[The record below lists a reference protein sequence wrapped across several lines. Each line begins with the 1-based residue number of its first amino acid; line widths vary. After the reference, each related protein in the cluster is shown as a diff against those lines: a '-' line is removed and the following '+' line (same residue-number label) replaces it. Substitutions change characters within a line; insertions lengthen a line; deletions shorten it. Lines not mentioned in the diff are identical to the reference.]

1 MSYTIFKSDGSSLTS
16 VVDGSIDQLSTDLTL
31 IGKNSTGFG
40 VFINDNFVKLLENFS
55 NSSQPNYPLKGQLWF
70 DTTENRLKVYN
81 GSQFVV
87 SGGTIV
93 STTPPSGIASGDLWI
108 DSLRQQLYFN
118 DGLTTILAGPLY
130 TADQGITGFTV
141 EDILDSNN
149 IQHTIV
155 YLFVAQTLLGI
166 FSKDTFTPKN
176 PIAGISGTI
185 KVGFTA
191 TSLSGMAFNVTT
203 SKAESLIAAD
213 GTLKTPDSFVSTTAS
228 SQSTGTLSIQNLTPL
243 ILGPNANTEI
253 NVTSS
258 LFKFKSNATN
268 QNFQIQLLGSGGV
281 QYPLHINAATQCF
294 GVYTDTPTS
303 TLDVNGNTRIRGDLT
318 VEGTTTTVNSTVVTI
333 DDKNIELGSVA
344 SPTNTTADG
353 GGITLKGTTDKTF
366 TWINS
371 TLSWTS
377 SEHVNLVSG
386 KTYKINGF
394 DVISN
399 NSLGTGI
406 ISAPGLTSI
415 GTLTS
420 LQVSNINVA
429 GNTIS
434 YVNAVNP
441 NGDVI
446 LDPKG
451 TGSVDVSS
459 ATVINVAT
467 PVNGTDATNKT
478 YVDTAIKTIP
488 LAITLTIGARSN
500 TQIAADFLSKI
511 FPITEHL
518 NTSVVRVFVTDDSS
532 IRQFALQSGTWTWQA
547 NL

>member
-81 GSQFVV
+81 GAQFVV

-93 STTPPSGIASGDLWI
+93 SSTTPSGITSGDLWI
-108 DSLRQQLYFN
+108 DPVRQQLYFN

-141 EDILDSNN
+141 ENILDSNE

-191 TSLSGMAFNVTT
+191 TSLSGMAFNVTA
-203 SKAESLIAAD
+203 SQAQNLIAAD
-213 GTLKTPDSFVSTTAS
+213 GTLKTPESFVSTTDS

-258 LFKFKSNATN
+258 LFKVKSNATN

-281 QYPLHINAATQCF
+281 QYPLHINASTQNF
-294 GVYTDTPTS
+294 GIYTDSPTS
-303 TLDVNGNTRIRGDLT
+303 TLDVNGNARIRGDLT
-318 VEGTTTTVNSTVVTI
+318 VEGTTTTITSTTLTV
-333 DDKNIELGSVA
+333 DDKNIELGAIA

-366 TWINS
+366 NWINS

-377 SEHVNLVSG
+377 SENVNLVSG

-399 NSLGTGI
+399 NALGTGI
-406 ISAPGLTSI
+406 ISAPGLTSV

-420 LQVSNINVA
+420 LQVSNIGVS

-451 TGSVDVSS
+451 TGSVNVSS

-478 YVDTAIKTIP
+478 YVDTLVTTIP
-488 LAITLTIGARSN
+488 LAISLTIGARSN
-500 TQIAADFLSKI
+500 TQIAVDFLSKI
-511 FPITEHL
+511 FPNTEHL
-518 NTSVVRVFVTDDSS
+518 NTSIVRVFVTDDSS

>member
-1 MSYTIFKSDGSSLTS
+1 
-16 VVDGSIDQLSTDLTL
+16 VDGSIDQLSTDLTL

-81 GSQFVV
+81 GAQFVV

-93 STTPPSGIASGDLWI
+93 SSTTPSGITSGDLWI
-108 DSLRQQLYFN
+108 DPVRQQLYFN

-141 EDILDSNN
+141 ENILDSNE

-191 TSLSGMAFNVTT
+191 TSLSGMAFNVIA
-203 SKAESLIAAD
+203 SQAQNLIAAD
-213 GTLKTPDSFVSTTAS
+213 GTLKTPESFVSTTDS

-258 LFKFKSNATN
+258 LFKVKSNATN
-268 QNFQIQLLGSGGV
+268 QNFQIQLLSSGGV
-281 QYPLHINAATQCF
+281 QYPLHINASTQNF
-294 GVYTDTPTS
+294 GIYTDSPTS
-303 TLDVNGNTRIRGDLT
+303 TLDVNGNARIRGDLT
-318 VEGTTTTVNSTVVTI
+318 VEGTTTTVNSTVLTV
-333 DDKNIELGSVA
+333 DDKNIELGAIA

-366 TWINS
+366 NWINS
-371 TLSWTS
+371 TSCWTS
-377 SEHVNLVSG
+377 SEHINLVSG
-386 KTYKINGF
+386 KTFKINGF

-399 NSLGTGI
+399 NTLGTGI

-420 LQVSNINVA
+420 LQVSNIGVS

-434 YVNAVNP
+434 YINAVNP
-441 NGDVI
+441 NGDVT

-451 TGSVDVSS
+451 TGSVNVSNS
-459 ATVINVAT
+459 TIINLAT
-467 PVNGTDATNKT
+467 PVNPTDATNKD
-478 YVDTAIKTIP
+478 YVDTLVKTIP
-488 LAITLTIGARSN
+488 LAISLTIGARSN

-511 FPITEHL
+511 FPNTEHL
-518 NTSVVRVFVTDDSS
+518 NTSIVRVFVTDDSS

>member
-399 NSLGTGI
+399 NALGTGI

>member
-1 MSYTIFKSDGSSLTS
+1 
-16 VVDGSIDQLSTDLTL
+16 
-31 IGKNSTGFG
+31 
-40 VFINDNFVKLLENFS
+40 
-55 NSSQPNYPLKGQLWF
+55 
-70 DTTENRLKVYN
+70 
-81 GSQFVV
+81 
-87 SGGTIV
+87 
-93 STTPPSGIASGDLWI
+93 
-108 DSLRQQLYFN
+108 
-118 DGLTTILAGPLY
+118 
-130 TADQGITGFTV
+130 
-141 EDILDSNN
+141 
-149 IQHTIV
+149 
-155 YLFVAQTLLGI
+155 
-166 FSKDTFTPKN
+166 
-176 PIAGISGTI
+176 
-185 KVGFTA
+185 
-191 TSLSGMAFNVTT
+191 
-203 SKAESLIAAD
+203 
-213 GTLKTPDSFVSTTAS
+213 
-228 SQSTGTLSIQNLTPL
+228 L

-268 QNFQIQLLGSGGV
+268 QNFQVQLLGSGGV
-281 QYPLHINAATQCF
+281 QYPLHINSSTQSF
-294 GVYTDTPTS
+294 GIYTDSPTS
-303 TLDVNGNTRIRGDLT
+303 TLDVNGNARIRGDLT

-333 DDKNIELGSVA
+333 DDKNIELGSVT

-353 GGITLKGTTDKTF
+353 GGITLKGTTDKTLS
-366 TWINS
+366 WVNS

-377 SEHVNLVSG
+377 SENVNLVSG

-399 NSLGTGI
+399 NALGTGI
-406 ISAPGLTSI
+406 ISAPGLTSV

-478 YVDTAIKTIP
+478 YVDTTVKTIP

-500 TQIAADFLSKI
+500 TQLAADFLSKI
-511 FPITEHL
+511 FPNTEHL
-518 NTSVVRVFVTDDSS
+518 NTSICRVFVTDDSS
-532 IRQFALQSGTWTWQA
+532 IRQFALQSGTWTWQS

>member
-1 MSYTIFKSDGSSLTS
+1 
-16 VVDGSIDQLSTDLTL
+16 
-31 IGKNSTGFG
+31 
-40 VFINDNFVKLLENFS
+40 
-55 NSSQPNYPLKGQLWF
+55 
-70 DTTENRLKVYN
+70 
-81 GSQFVV
+81 
-87 SGGTIV
+87 
-93 STTPPSGIASGDLWI
+93 
-108 DSLRQQLYFN
+108 
-118 DGLTTILAGPLY
+118 
-130 TADQGITGFTV
+130 
-141 EDILDSNN
+141 
-149 IQHTIV
+149 
-155 YLFVAQTLLGI
+155 LGI

-191 TSLSGMAFNVTT
+191 TSLSGMAFNATA
-203 SKAESLIAAD
+203 SQAQSLIAAD
-213 GTLKTPDSFVSTTAS
+213 GTLKTSESFVSTTAS
-228 SQSTGTLSIQNLTPL
+228 SQSTGTLSLQNLTPL
-243 ILGPNANTEI
+243 ILGPSANTEI
-253 NVTSS
+253 NVNSS
-258 LFKFKSNATN
+258 LFKLKSNATN
-268 QNFQIQLLGSGGV
+268 QNFQVQLLGSGGV
-281 QYPLHINAATQCF
+281 QYPLHINASTQSF
-294 GVYTDTPTS
+294 GIYTDSPTS
-303 TLDVNGNTRIRGDLT
+303 TLDVYGNARIRGDLT

-353 GGITLKGTTDKTF
+353 GGITLKGSTDKTF
-366 TWINS
+366 NWLNS
-371 TLSWTS
+371 TSSWTS
-377 SEHVNLVSG
+377 SEHINLVSG
-386 KTYKINGF
+386 KIFKINGF
-394 DVISN
+394 DVVSN
-399 NSLGTGI
+399 NALGPGI

-420 LQVSNINVA
+420 LQVSNIGVA

-459 ATVINVAT
+459 STVINLAT

-478 YVDTAIKTIP
+478 YVDTLVKTIP
-488 LAITLTIGARSN
+488 LAISLTIGARSN

-518 NTSVVRVFVTDDSS
+518 NTSIVRVFVTDDSS

>member
-1 MSYTIFKSDGSSLTS
+1 MSYTILKTDGSALTS

-81 GSQFVV
+81 GAQFVV

-118 DGLTTILAGPLY
+118 DGLSTVLAGPLY

-141 EDILDSNN
+141 EDILDSND

-191 TSLSGMAFNVTT
+191 TTLSGMAFNVTT
-203 SKAESLIAAD
+203 SQAQSLIAAD
-213 GTLKTPDSFVSTTAS
+213 GTLKTPESFVSTTAS
-228 SQSTGTLSIQNLTPL
+228 SQTIGTLSIQNSTPL
-243 ILGPNANTEI
+243 VLGSNANTEV

-258 LFKFKSNATN
+258 LFKIKSNATN
-268 QNFQIQLLGSGGV
+268 QNFQVQLLGSTGV
-281 QYPLHINAATQCF
+281 QYPLHINSSTQSV
-294 GVYTDTPTS
+294 GIYTDNPTS
-303 TLDVNGNTRIRGDLT
+303 TLDVNGNARIRGDLT

-344 SPTNTTADG
+344 TPTNTTANG
-353 GGITLKGTTDKTF
+353 GGITLKGTTDKTL
-366 TWINS
+366 TWVNS
-371 TLSWTS
+371 TSSWTS
-377 SEHVNLVSG
+377 SEHVDLVSG

-399 NSLGTGI
+399 NSLGPGI

-415 GTLTS
+415 GTLTT
-420 LQVSNINVA
+420 LQVSNVNVA

-441 NGDVI
+441 NGDII

-451 TGSVDVSS
+451 TGSVDVSN

-478 YVDTAIKTIP
+478 YVDTKVTTIP

-500 TQIAADFLSKI
+500 TQLAADFLSKI
-511 FPITEHL
+511 FPNTEHL
-518 NTSVVRVFVTDDSS
+518 NTSICRVFVTDDSS

>member
-1 MSYTIFKSDGSSLTS
+1 MSYTIFKSDGSALTS
-16 VVDGSIDQLSTDLTL
+16 VVDGSIDQLTTDLTL

-81 GSQFVV
+81 GAQFVV

-93 STTPPSGIASGDLWI
+93 SSTTPSGITSGDLWI
-108 DSLRQQLYFN
+108 DPVRQQLYFN
-118 DGLTTILAGPLY
+118 DGLSTVLAGPLY
-130 TADQGITGFTV
+130 TADQGITGFIV
-141 EDILDSNN
+141 EDILDSND

-191 TSLSGMAFNVTT
+191 TSLSDMAFNVTT
-203 SKAESLIAAD
+203 SKSQSLIAAD
-213 GTLKTPDSFVSTTAS
+213 GTLKTTESFLSTTES
-228 SQSTGTLSIQNLTPL
+228 SQSIGTLSIQNLTPL

-258 LFKFKSNATN
+258 LFKIKSNSTN
-268 QNFQIQLLGSGGV
+268 QNFQIQLLDSGGV
-281 QYPLHINAATQCF
+281 QYPLHINASTQNF
-294 GVYTDTPTS
+294 GIYTDAPTS
-303 TLDVNGNTRIRGDLT
+303 TLDVNGNARIRGDLT
-318 VEGTTTTVNSTVVTI
+318 VEGTTTTVNSTIVSI

-353 GGITLKGTTDKTF
+353 GGITLKGSTDKTF
-366 TWINS
+366 NWVNS
-371 TLSWTS
+371 TSSWTS
-377 SEHVNLVSG
+377 SENINLVSG
-386 KTYKINGF
+386 KTFRINGF

-399 NSLGTGI
+399 NALGTGI
-406 ISAPGLTSI
+406 ISAPGLTSV

-420 LQVSNINVA
+420 LQVSTIGIS

-434 YVNAVNP
+434 YVNPVNP

-451 TGSVDVSS
+451 TGSVDVSN
-459 ATVINVAT
+459 ATIINLAT
-467 PVNGTDATNKT
+467 PINGTDATTKT

-518 NTSVVRVFVTDDSS
+518 NTSIVRVFVTDDSS
-532 IRQFALQSGTWTWQA
+532 IRQFALQSGTWTWQS

>member
-81 GSQFVV
+81 GAQFVV

-93 STTPPSGIASGDLWI
+93 SSTTPSGITSGDLWI
-108 DSLRQQLYFN
+108 DPVRQQLYFN

-141 EDILDSNN
+141 ENILDSND

-191 TSLSGMAFNVTT
+191 TSLSGMAFNVTA
-203 SKAESLIAAD
+203 SQAQNLIAAD
-213 GTLKTPDSFVSTTAS
+213 GTLKTPESFVSTTDS

-258 LFKFKSNATN
+258 LFKVKSNATN

-281 QYPLHINAATQCF
+281 QYPLHINASTQNF
-294 GVYTDTPTS
+294 GIYTDSPTS
-303 TLDVNGNTRIRGDLT
+303 TLDVNGNARIRGDLT
-318 VEGTTTTVNSTVVTI
+318 VEGTTTTVNSTILTV
-333 DDKNIELGSVA
+333 DDKNIELGAIA

-366 TWINS
+366 NWINS

-377 SEHVNLVSG
+377 SENVNLVSG

-399 NSLGTGI
+399 NALGTGI

-415 GTLTS
+415 GTLVS
-420 LQVSNINVA
+420 LQVSNIGVS

-451 TGSVDVSS
+451 TGSVNVSS

-478 YVDTAIKTIP
+478 YVDTLVTTIP
-488 LAITLTIGARSN
+488 LAISLTIGARSN
-500 TQIAADFLSKI
+500 TQIAVDFLSKI
-511 FPITEHL
+511 FPNTEHL
-518 NTSVVRVFVTDDSS
+518 NTSIVRVFVTDDSS

>member
-1 MSYTIFKSDGSSLTS
+1 MSYTIFKSDGSALTS

-81 GSQFVV
+81 GAQFVV

-93 STTPPSGIASGDLWI
+93 SPTPPSGIASGDLWI

-118 DGLTTILAGPLY
+118 DGLSTVLAGPLY

-141 EDILDSNN
+141 EDILDSND
-149 IQHTIV
+149 IQHTIA

-185 KVGFTA
+185 KVGFTS

-203 SKAESLIAAD
+203 SQAQSLIAAD
-213 GTLKTPDSFVSTTAS
+213 GTLKTTESFVSTTAS
-228 SQSTGTLSIQNLTPL
+228 SQSIGTLSIQNLTPL

-268 QNFQIQLLGSGGV
+268 QNFQVQLLGSGGV
-281 QYPLHINAATQCF
+281 QYPLHINAATQSF
-294 GVYTDTPTS
+294 GIYTDLPTA
-303 TLDVNGNTRIRGDLT
+303 TLDVNGNARIRGDLT
-318 VEGTTTTVNSTVVTI
+318 VEGTTTTVNSTIVTI
-333 DDKNIELGSVA
+333 DDKNIELGSVT

-353 GGITLKGTTDKTF
+353 GGITLKGSTDKTF
-366 TWINS
+366 NWINS
-371 TLSWTS
+371 TSSWTS

-386 KTYKINGF
+386 KTFKINGF

-399 NSLGTGI
+399 NALGTGI

-441 NGDVI
+441 NGNVI

-459 ATVINVAT
+459 STIINLAT

-478 YVDTAIKTIP
+478 YVDAKVTTIP

-511 FPITEHL
+511 FPNTEHL

-532 IRQFALQSGTWTWQA
+532 IRQFALQSGTWTWQS

>member
-141 EDILDSNN
+141 EDILDSND

-303 TLDVNGNTRIRGDLT
+303 TLDVNGNARIRGDLT

-353 GGITLKGTTDKTF
+353 GGITLKGATDKTF

-371 TLSWTS
+371 TSSWTS
-377 SEHVNLVSG
+377 SEHVNLASG

-511 FPITEHL
+511 FPIIEHL

>member
-1 MSYTIFKSDGSSLTS
+1 
-16 VVDGSIDQLSTDLTL
+16 
-31 IGKNSTGFG
+31 
-40 VFINDNFVKLLENFS
+40 
-55 NSSQPNYPLKGQLWF
+55 
-70 DTTENRLKVYN
+70 
-81 GSQFVV
+81 
-87 SGGTIV
+87 
-93 STTPPSGIASGDLWI
+93 
-108 DSLRQQLYFN
+108 
-118 DGLTTILAGPLY
+118 
-130 TADQGITGFTV
+130 
-141 EDILDSNN
+141 
-149 IQHTIV
+149 
-155 YLFVAQTLLGI
+155 LFVAQTLLGI
-166 FSKDTFTPKN
+166 FSKDTFTPKS

-191 TSLSGMAFNVTT
+191 TSLSGMAFNVTA
-203 SKAESLIAAD
+203 SQAQNLIAAD
-213 GTLKTPDSFVSTTAS
+213 GTLKTPESFVSTTDS

-258 LFKFKSNATN
+258 LFKVKSNATN

-281 QYPLHINAATQCF
+281 QYPLYINASTQNF
-294 GVYTDTPTS
+294 GIYTDSPTS
-303 TLDVNGNTRIRGDLT
+303 TLDVNGNARIRGDLT
-318 VEGTTTTVNSTVVTI
+318 VEGTTTTVNSTVLTI
-333 DDKNIELGSVA
+333 DDKNIELGSIA
-344 SPTNTTADG
+344 TPTNSTADG

-366 TWINS
+366 NWVNS
-371 TLSWTS
+371 TASWTS

-386 KTYKINGF
+386 KTFKINGF

-399 NSLGTGI
+399 NMLGTGI

-420 LQVSNINVA
+420 LQVSNIGVS

-434 YVNAVNP
+434 YVNVVNP

-451 TGSVDVSS
+451 TGSVNVSNS
-459 ATVINVAT
+459 TIINLAT
-467 PVNGTDATNKT
+467 PVNTTDATNKD
-478 YVDTAIKTIP
+478 YVDTVVKTIP
-488 LAITLTIGARSN
+488 LAIALTIGARSN

-511 FPITEHL
+511 FPSTEHL
-518 NTSVVRVFVTDDSS
+518 NTSIVRVFVTDDSS